1 MNSCVL
7 MAEIIQQ
14 PELRYTADNQLEIT
28 QMLVQFWGAR
38 DNDPPANLKVVGF
51 GKLAKEIQQN
61 YQVGDKVILVGRLTM
76 NVIERPEGFKEKRA
90 EMTAQQIQHL
100 GAGFEPNLM
109 QAQPAQTIP
118 VATQS
123 APPVNSA
130 PPVAATAP
138 PRNTVPAPPQS
149 ISQPEPAPQPSNYEP
164 STYPAMVEEE
174 IPEDDIPF

>member
-7 MAEIIQQ
+7 MAQIFQQ

-28 QMLVQFWGAR
+28 QMLVQFWGLR
-38 DNDPPANLKVVGF
+38 DNDPPANLKVVSF

-61 YQVGDKVILVGRLTM
+61 YKEGDQVILVGRLTM

-100 GAGFEPNLM
+100 GAGVDTSKM
-109 QAQPAQTIP
+109 QGQPAPAVQP
-118 VATQS
+118 VAQ
-123 APPVNSA
+123 
-130 PPVAATAP
+130 TAP
-138 PRNTVPAPPQS
+138 PANIVPPPAAVPARNPAPAPAQS
-149 ISQPEPAPQPSNYEP
+149 IPQPEPVPQPVSYEP